1 MAWSNLIEHQI
12 QPKTFQ
18 TANLLRRMAALVY
31 DSFLVFAI
39 TLAYG
44 ALLLLIKI
52 LFNGINELE
61 NIQPGP
67 ILQWLS
73 FFGWLCCILSYYY
86 ICWRKQGQTLG
97 MKAWRLKLQQ
107 HSGAL
112 ATPEQC
118 LMRSLL
124 APLSMACL
132 GIGYLWIL
140 LPSSDGCLHDI
151 ISHTDVVVIEK

>member
-1 MAWSNLIEHQI
+1 M
-12 QPKTFQ
+12 
-18 TANLLRRMAALVY
+18 
-31 DSFLVFAI
+31 FAI

-44 ALLLLIKI
+44 ALLLLLKI
-52 LFNGINELE
+52 LFNGVDNIE

-67 ILQWLS
+67 VIQWLS
-73 FFGWLCCILSYYY
+73 FVGWLCAIISYYY

-107 HSGAL
+107 HNGGL

-118 LMRSLL
+118 IVRSLL
-124 APLSMACL
+124 AILSMLCF

-140 LPSSDGCLHDI
+140 LPKSKGCLHDI
-151 ISHTDVVVIEK
+151 LSHTDVVVIEK

>member
-1 MAWSNLIEHQI
+1 M
-12 QPKTFQ
+12 
-18 TANLLRRMAALVY
+18 
-31 DSFLVFAI
+31 FAI

-44 ALLLLIKI
+44 ALLLLLKI
-52 LFNGINELE
+52 LFNGVDDIE

-67 ILQWLS
+67 VIQWLS
-73 FFGWLCCILSYYY
+73 FVGWLCSIISYYY

-107 HSGAL
+107 HNGGL

-118 LMRSLL
+118 IVRSLL
-124 APLSMACL
+124 AILSMLCF

-140 LPSSDGCLHDI
+140 LPNSEGCLHDI
-151 ISHTDVVVIEK
+151 LSHTDVVVIEK